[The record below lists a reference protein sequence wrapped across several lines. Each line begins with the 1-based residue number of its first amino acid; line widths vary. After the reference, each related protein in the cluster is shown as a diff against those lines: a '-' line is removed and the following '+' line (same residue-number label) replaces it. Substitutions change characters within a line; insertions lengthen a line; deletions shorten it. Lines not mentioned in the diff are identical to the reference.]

1 MNKVMTSLESFTR
14 YLSQAIA
21 RIFSPNEK
29 PMPEIGTQPFDGE
42 AYSKSDFD

>member
-1 MNKVMTSLESFTR
+1 MKNILGSIERLTN

-29 PMPEIGTQPFDGE
+29 PVPEIGTTPFEGE
-42 AYSKSDFD
+42 PNSEID

>member
-1 MNKVMTSLESFTR
+1 MNKLMSSLENFSR

-29 PMPEIGTQPFDGE
+29 PMPNIGTQPFDGE
-42 AYSKSDFD
+42 AYGKSDLD